1 MWQKRSTSQQKE
13 KTLQQKSNFCGKSKI
28 LVAKTNK
35 KEKRWRQKKPI
46 SAAKENLSREKKQI
60 VAKEKKIAG
69 ENKMFLRQYIY
80 NKSFVKFEN
89 L

>member
-1 MWQKRSTSQQKE
+1 MWQERSTSQQKE
-13 KTLQQKSNFCGKSKI
+13 KSLQQKSNFCGKSKI
-28 LVAKTNK
+28 LVTK
-35 KEKRWRQKKPI
+35 KKKKGGGKKKNV
-46 SAAKENLSREKKQI
+46 SAAKENLSRENKQI
-60 VAKEKKIAG
+60 VTKEKKFAG